1 MSKVVVKPLI
11 DSSELDET
19 MAKVEKLNKLLGEA
33 NSLLKELASRE
44 VELIASIKTHQD
56 PK

>member
-44 VELIASIKTHQD
+44 VEIIASIKTHQD